1 MVPEDQVDFI
11 GEIEQFTPG
20 TSASGVFDLEPG
32 NYVLLCNIAE
42 IEEGELESHYELGMR
57 TSFTV
62 TGSSTGTGTMTGTA
76 TDTGTGTGTM
86 TATGVA
92 EPGVVEPAPAG
103 AAQVTVDLSEW
114 AVSPDTNT
122 VRAGE
127 VYFLANN
134 IGPDDPHE
142 LVIIRTDLAPG
153 ALPVNEGVVPE
164 DQVDFIGEIEQFTP
178 GTSASG
184 VFDLEPGNYV
194 LLCNIAEIE
203 EGELESHY
211 ELGMRTSFTVR

>member
-1 MVPEDQVDFI
+1 MNRSKKVRLRALGGLLLAGVAVMATMAACGDGEDR
-11 GEIEQFTPG
+11 PG
-20 TSASGVFDLEPG
+20 VVVVEEGSASVSVSG
-32 NYVLLCNIAE
+32 
-42 IEEGELESHYELGMR
+42 
-57 TSFTV
+57 
-62 TGSSTGTGTMTGTA
+62 TGTGTGTGTA
-76 TDTGTGTGTM
+76 TGTGTGTGTSTDTGTGTGTM

-153 ALPVNEGVVPE
+153 ALPVNRG
-164 DQVDFIGEIEQFTP
+164 
-178 GTSASG
+178 SG
-184 VFDLEPGNYV
+184 SGRSGGF
-194 LLCNIAEIE
+194 
-203 EGELESHY
+203 H
-211 ELGMRTSFTVR
+211 R